1 MKKIMKTKWFIII
14 LSSLT
19 NLIVQEIVELESS
32 TLRKIAILKILKKK
46 YIFFINNF
54 ILSTWIDST
63 RKYQWAEETYLLWE
77 VSYCELEIN
86 TDRLI

>member
-19 NLIVQEIVELESS
+19 NLIVQETVELESS

-46 YIFFINNF
+46 YIFF
-54 ILSTWIDST
+54 
-63 RKYQWAEETYLLWE
+63 YQ
-77 VSYCELEIN
+77 
-86 TDRLI
+86 